1 MKSCL
6 PKPDDKLVTIITP
19 LYNGELFIIDTIK
32 SVLQQTYK
40 NWEMII
46 VDDSSTDNS
55 VQAVENIIGNE
66 TKISMIRLTK
76 NVGSAQARNTA
87 LEVANGRFI
96 AFLDSDDIWY
106 PDKLEKQ
113 VEFML
118 KRKAPISF
126 TSYEL
131 IDENGVSENHIIHS
145 VEKLTQTDYL
155 KNTIIGFSTSMIDTQ
170 IVGNSFRMMDI
181 LTRQDTSLWI
191 TLLGKGL
198 LAHGLDKVLVKYRI
212 HSNSISA
219 NKIKAAKQ
227 VWNLY
232 FHIHK
237 FGLFRSIYYF
247 SSYAFNAIKKRIY
260 S

>member
-1 MKSCL
+1 MSK
-6 PKPDDKLVTIITP
+6 DIVTIVTP
-19 LYNGELFIIDTIK
+19 SYNCAAFILDTIN
-32 SVLQQTYK
+32 SVLGQSYN

-46 VDDSSTDNS
+46 VDDCSTDNS
-55 VQAVENIIGNE
+55 VEIIEGI
-66 TKISMIRLTK
+66 ISDNPRIRLIK
-76 NVGSAQARNTA
+76 LKNNVGSAQSRNVA

-96 AFLDSDDIWY
+96 AFLDSDDVWY

-113 VEFML
+113 VLFML
-118 KRKAPISF
+118 EKKIPISF

-131 IDENGVSENHIIHS
+131 IDENGASKNHIIHS
-145 VEKLTQTDYL
+145 VEKLTQIDYL

-181 LTRQDTSLWI
+181 RTRQDTSLWI
-191 TLLGKGL
+191 TLLGKGFS
-198 LAHGLDKVLVKYRI
+198 AHGLNKALVKYRI

>member
-1 MKSCL
+1 MNKS
-6 PKPDDKLVTIITP
+6 LVTIITP
-19 LYNGELFIIDTIK
+19 SYNCSKFISDTVN
-32 SVLQQTYK
+32 SVLSQSYS

-46 VDDSSTDNS
+46 VDDCSTDNS
-55 VQAVENIIGNE
+55 VEIIERITGDNPKIKLIKLEN
-66 TKISMIRLTK
+66 
-76 NVGSAQARNTA
+76 NVGSAQSRNAA
-87 LEVANGRFI
+87 LEVASGRFI

-106 PDKLEKQ
+106 TDKLEKQ

-131 IDENGVSENHIIHS
+131 IDENGVSKNHIIHS
-145 VEKLTQTDYL
+145 VEKLTQIDYL

-181 LTRQDTSLWI
+181 RTRQDTSLWI
-191 TLLGKGL
+191 TLLGKGF
-198 LAHGLDKVLVKYRI
+198 LAHGLDKVLAKYRI

>member
-1 MKSCL
+1 M
-6 PKPDDKLVTIITP
+6 LVKEMVSIITP
-19 LYNGELFIIDTIK
+19 LHNSEEFIKDTID
-32 SVLQQTYK
+32 SVLLQTYT
-40 NWEMII
+40 NWEMIL
-46 VDDSSTDNS
+46 VDDCSTDNS
-55 VQAVENIIGNE
+55 VEIVERIIGDNP
-66 TKISMIRLTK
+66 KIKLIK
-76 NVGSAQARNTA
+76 HENNVGSAQSRNAA
-87 LEVANGRFI
+87 LEVASGRFI

-106 PDKLEKQ
+106 PDKLENQ

-118 KRKAPISF
+118 KRRVPISF

-131 IDENGVSENHIIHS
+131 IDENGVSKDHVIHS
-145 VEKLTQTDYL
+145 VDKLTQIDYL

-181 LTRQDTSLWI
+181 RTRQDTSLWI
-191 TLLGKGL
+191 TLLGKGYI
-198 LAHGLDKVLVKYRI
+198 AKGIDKVLTKYRV
-212 HSNSISA
+212 HSQSISA
-219 NKIKAAKQ
+219 NKVKAAKQ